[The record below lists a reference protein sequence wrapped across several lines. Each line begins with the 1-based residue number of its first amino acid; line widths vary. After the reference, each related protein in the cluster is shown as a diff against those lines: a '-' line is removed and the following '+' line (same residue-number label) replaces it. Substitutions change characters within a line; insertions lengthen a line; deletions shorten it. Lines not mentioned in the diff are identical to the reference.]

1 MAEPL
6 IHQNQI
12 QSAVFPRNATTA
24 ETSTGSAK
32 VLDANLSRQGRLIF
46 ANLGTNNIFI
56 CPLGNAA
63 SATGGGSVLIVPGQ
77 TFTIEPQ
84 VTCGFNAISPDGTS
98 YLTIW
103 EF

>member
-6 IHQNQI
+6 ISQNQI
-12 QSAVFPRNATTA
+12 QSAVFPRAASTA
-24 ETSTGSAK
+24 ITSSASAK
-32 VLDANLSRQGRLIF
+32 VLDANLSRQGRIMF
-46 ANLGTNNIFI
+46 SNLGTNNIYI
-56 CPLGNAA
+56 CPLGNNA
-63 SATGGGSVLIVPGQ
+63 SATGGGSILIVPGQ
-77 TFTIEPQ
+77 TLTIEPQ